1 MKAAVLEAYHRPLV
15 VRDVDLPPPTRG
27 EVTVEVK
34 ACGLCLTDV
43 HISEGKIPT
52 VSLPLIPG
60 HEFAG
65 VVSRLGEGVADWKVG
80 DRVTVCVDVNCGH
93 CEFCLRGETN
103 RCANLKRIG
112 FERNGGMAEQVNV
125 PAGNLERIAGS
136 VTFEEAAVIPDAVAS
151 MYRGLKTV
159 GGVGVGSKVAI
170 LGVGGLGIQGVK
182 IARMLG
188 AHVTCTDLD
197 DRKLERARSFGAE
210 HVLNPRRESF
220 LEASRHR
227 LGAYD
232 VVVDNVGRK
241 ETVFEAVQ
249 ACRNGGKV
257 VAMGYVDP
265 ALEIPS
271 YEIVI
276 KEKQVL
282 GSRALTRAEF
292 REVVGLVNSGQLDP
306 DIGELIPI
314 HKINE
319 ALENLRNGRYLT
331 RSVLTLPF
339 GAQAEVE
346 AGG

>member
-1 MKAAVLEAYHRPLV
+1 MKAAVLEAYHQPLA
-15 VRDVDLPPPTRG
+15 VREVELGPPARG

-43 HISEGKIPT
+43 HISEGKVPT
-52 VSLPLIPG
+52 VALPLVPG

-65 VVSRLGEGVADWKVG
+65 VVARLGKGVTDWKLG
-80 DRVTVCVDVNCGH
+80 ERVTVCVDVNCGH
-93 CEFCLRGETN
+93 CDFCLRGETN
-103 RCANLKRIG
+103 RCVNLKRIG
-112 FERNGGMAEQVNV
+112 FERNGGMAEAVNV
-125 PAGNLERIAGS
+125 PAANLERIADR
-136 VTFEEAAVIPDAVAS
+136 VTFEKAAIIPDAVAA
-151 MYRGLKTV
+151 MYRSLKTV
-159 GGVGVGSKVAI
+159 AGIGRGSKVAI

-182 IARMLG
+182 IARLLG

-197 DRKLERARSFGAE
+197 DRKLARARSFGAE
-210 HVLNPRRESF
+210 HTINPTRESF

-227 LGAYD
+227 LGSYD

-241 ETVFEAVQ
+241 ETLFEAVQ

-265 ALEIPS
+265 TLEIPS

-276 KEKQVL
+276 KEKQVV

-292 REVVGLVNSGQLDP
+292 REVVALVNSGELDP

-314 HKINE
+314 RRINE
-319 ALENLRNGRYLT
+319 ALDNLKNGRYLT
-331 RSVLTLPF
+331 RSVLLPPF
-339 GAQAEVE
+339 DP
-346 AGG
+346 

>member
-1 MKAAVLEAYHRPLV
+1 MMKAAVLEAYHRPLV
-15 VRDVDLPPPTRG
+15 VREVGLAAPARG
-27 EVTVEVK
+27 EVAVEVK

-43 HISEGKIPT
+43 HISEGKVPT
-52 VSLPLIPG
+52 VTLPLVPG
-60 HEFAG
+60 HECAG
-65 VVSRLGEGVADWKVG
+65 VVARLGEGVTDWKVG
-80 DRVTVCVDVNCGH
+80 ERVTVCVDVNCNH
-93 CEFCLRGETN
+93 CDFCLRGETN

-112 FERNGGMAEQVNV
+112 FERNGGMAEMVNV
-125 PAGNLERIAGS
+125 PAANLERIADGVS
-136 VTFEEAAVIPDAVAS
+136 FEKAAIIPDAVAA
-151 MYRGLKTV
+151 MYRSLKTV
-159 GGVGVGSKVAI
+159 AGVGVGTKVAI

-182 IARMLG
+182 IARLLG

-197 DRKLERARSFGAE
+197 DRKLARARSFGAE
-210 HVLNPRRESF
+210 HTINPTRESF

-265 ALEIPS
+265 VLEIPS

-276 KEKQVL
+276 KEKQVV

-292 REVVGLVNSGQLDP
+292 REVVALVNSGQLDP

-314 HKINE
+314 RCINQ
-319 ALENLRNGRYLT
+319 ALDNLKNGRYLT
-331 RSVLTLPF
+331 RSVLMLPF
-339 GAQAEVE
+339 DP
-346 AGG
+346 

>member
-1 MKAAVLEAYHRPLV
+1 MKAAVLETYHKPLV
-15 VRDVDLPPPTRG
+15 VRDIELPALVRG
-27 EVTVEVK
+27 EVTIEVK

-43 HISEGKIPT
+43 HISEGRIPT
-52 VSLPLIPG
+52 VDLPLIPG

-65 VVSRLGEGVADWKVG
+65 VVAKIGDGVMDWKVG
-80 DRVTVCVDVNCGH
+80 ERVTVCVDVNCGH
-93 CEFCLRGETN
+93 CEFCLRGESN
-103 RCANLKRIG
+103 RCARLSRIG
-112 FERNGGMAEQVNV
+112 FERNGGMAEMVNV
-125 PAGNLERIAGS
+125 PADNLERIADG
-136 VTFEEAAVIPDAVAS
+136 VTFEKAAVIPDAVAS

-159 GGVGVGSKVAI
+159 GGIGVGSKVAI

-188 AHVTCTDLD
+188 ARVTCTDLD

-210 HVLNPRRESF
+210 HVINPTRESF
-220 LEASRHR
+220 IEACRTR
-227 LGAYD
+227 LGSYD

-265 ALEIPS
+265 TLEIPS

-276 KEKQVL
+276 KERQVV

-314 HKINE
+314 RKINE
-319 ALENLRNGRYLT
+319 ALENLRKGRYLT
-331 RSVLTLPF
+331 RSVLMLPF
-339 GAQAEVE
+339 GA
-346 AGG
+346 

>member
-1 MKAAVLEAYHRPLV
+1 MKAAVLEAYHKPLAI
-15 VRDVDLPPPTRG
+15 RDVDLPPPGRG
-27 EVTVEVK
+27 EVTIEVK

-65 VVSRLGEGVADWKVG
+65 VIARLGESVDGWKVG

-93 CEFCLRGETN
+93 CEFCLRGESN
-103 RCANLKRIG
+103 RCSKLKRIG
-112 FERNGGMAEQVNV
+112 FERDGGMAEMVNV
-125 PAGNLERIAGS
+125 PADNLERIGDAVS
-136 VTFEEAAVIPDAVAS
+136 FEKAAVIPDAVAS

-197 DRKLERARSFGAE
+197 DRKLERARGFGAE
-210 HVLNPRRESF
+210 HVINPRRESF
-220 LEASRHR
+220 IEAARHR
-227 LGAYD
+227 LGSYD
-232 VVVDNVGRK
+232 VVVDNVGIK
-241 ETVFEAVQ
+241 DTVFQAVQ

-276 KEKQVL
+276 KEKQVV

-314 HKINE
+314 RHVNE
-319 ALENLRNGRYLT
+319 ALRNLSNGLYLT

-339 GAQAEVE
+339 DS
-346 AGG
+346 

>member
-1 MKAAVLEAYHRPLV
+1 MKAAVLEAYHQPLA
-15 VRDVDLPPPTRG
+15 VREVELPPPVRG
-27 EVTVEVK
+27 EVAVEVK
-34 ACGLCLTDV
+34 ACGLCQTDL
-43 HISEGKIPT
+43 HISEGRIPT
-52 VSLPLIPG
+52 VTLPLIPG

-65 VVSRLGEGVADWKVG
+65 VVARLGEGVTDWKVG
-80 DRVTVCVDVNCGH
+80 ERVTVCVDVNCGH
-93 CEFCLRGETN
+93 CEFCLRGESN
-103 RCANLKRIG
+103 RCSKLERIG
-112 FERNGGMAEQVNV
+112 FERNGGMAEMVNV
-125 PAGNLERIAGS
+125 PADNLERIADNVS
-136 VTFEEAAVIPDAVAS
+136 FEKAAVIPDAVAS

-159 GGVGVGSKVAI
+159 AGVGVGTKVAI

-188 AHVTCTDLD
+188 ARVTCTDLD

-210 HVLNPRRESF
+210 HVLNPTRESF
-220 LEASRHR
+220 IEASRHR
-227 LGAYD
+227 LGSFD

-276 KEKQVL
+276 KEKQVV

-314 HKINE
+314 RHVNE
-319 ALENLRNGRYLT
+319 ALANLRAGRYLT

-339 GAQAEVE
+339 GP
-346 AGG
+346 

>member
-1 MKAAVLEAYHRPLV
+1 
-15 VRDVDLPPPTRG
+15 
-27 EVTVEVK
+27 
-34 ACGLCLTDV
+34 
-43 HISEGKIPT
+43 
-52 VSLPLIPG
+52 LIPG

-65 VVSRLGEGVADWKVG
+65 VVSRLGEGVTDWTPG
-80 DRVTVCVDVNCGH
+80 GRVTVCVDVNCRR
-93 CEFCLRGETN
+93 CEFCLRGESN
-103 RCANLKRIG
+103 RCSKLKRIG
-112 FERNGGMAEQVNV
+112 FERNGGMAEMVNV
-125 PAGNLERIAGS
+125 PADNLERIADTVS
-136 VTFEEAAVIPDAVAS
+136 FEKAAVVPDAVAS

-159 GGVGVGSKVAI
+159 AGVGVGTKVAI

-182 IARMLG
+182 IARLLG

-210 HVLNPRRESF
+210 HVLNPTRESF
-220 LEASRHR
+220 IEASRHR
-227 LGAYD
+227 LGSYD

-265 ALEIPS
+265 TLEIPS

-292 REVVGLVNSGQLDP
+292 REVVDLVNSGQLDP

-314 HKINE
+314 GNIND
-319 ALENLRNGRYLT
+319 ALTNLRNGRYLT
-331 RSVLTLPF
+331 RSVLMLPF
-339 GAQAEVE
+339 GP
-346 AGG
+346 